1 MEGPLQGCAA
11 QVHLNAIPFL
21 ASNPVDFHRFPQ
33 KSTKITTWTG
43 YRIWIHLEAA
53 KLNPW
58 RIQADFFFR
67 TVDYAAECCTCCRF
81 YSNRILPISTKLMV
95 SRTVVLPGATWW
107 RKSLR
112 LPFRFVPAV
121 NHHLSFTAKT
131 GWFQYQ
137 THPILIRDS
146 LRVNKILTD

>member
-1 MEGPLQGCAA
+1 LIVDLPIFSEKNLKYVFKKTGPAETCQMEGPLQGCAA

-58 RIQADFFFR
+58 RIQADFFFGLLIMQQ
-67 TVDYAAECCTCCRF
+67 
-81 YSNRILPISTKLMV
+81 S
-95 SRTVVLPGATWW
+95 
-107 RKSLR
+107 
-112 LPFRFVPAV
+112 AV
-121 NHHLSFTAKT
+121 HVADFIQIE
-131 GWFQYQ
+131 FCQYQ
-137 THPILIRDS
+137 P
-146 LRVNKILTD
+146 N